1 MPRRLYTLFPRPALI
16 ALALLLALCATI
28 AHAATAGGGLSV
40 VPAIIE
46 PDKPP
51 ATGLIGSI
59 VVANTTTT
67 TQNITVT
74 PRPWIATANG
84 LVNPDL
90 KHDLGSLINVSR
102 PTFTLVAGASQSVN
116 LTLRKPAPGGSLYA
130 AIVTV
135 GVPVDAAKRPG
146 ISVGY
151 RLISRLRLNPSAAG
165 RKLKVVVGTP
175 RILGKNIVLPVRN
188 TGNTIE
194 PINGVAQL
202 KGPLGTRRNAA
213 INAQRILPGASATMI
228 ITALK
233 GLKPGKYTVSYQLIQ
248 NGPLIARGTH
258 TVVVK

>member
-1 MPRRLYTLFPRPALI
+1 MPRRLHTLVPRPALI
-16 ALALLLALCATI
+16 ALTLLAVLSATI

-40 VPAIIE
+40 VPAIVE

-59 VVANTTTT
+59 VVANSTTT
-67 TQNITVT
+67 TQNITIT
-74 PRPWIATANG
+74 PRPWIAAPNG
-84 LVNPDL
+84 LVKPDL
-90 KHDLGSLINVSR
+90 KHDLSALIEVSR

-116 LTLRKPAPGGSLYA
+116 LKLRKPAPGGSLYA

-135 GVPVDAAKRPG
+135 GVPVDAAKRSG

-151 RLISRLRLNPSAAG
+151 RLISRLRLDPSAAD
-165 RKLKVVVGTP
+165 RKLKVVVGAP
-175 RILGKNIVLPVRN
+175 RIQGRYIVLPVRN

-194 PINGVAQL
+194 PINGFATL
-202 KGPLGTRRNAA
+202 KSPLGTRNAA
-213 INAQRILPGASATMI
+213 INAQRILPGATETMI

-233 GLKPGKYTVSYQLIQ
+233 GLKPGKYAVSYQLIQ
-248 NGPLIARGTH
+248 NGPQVAHGTH